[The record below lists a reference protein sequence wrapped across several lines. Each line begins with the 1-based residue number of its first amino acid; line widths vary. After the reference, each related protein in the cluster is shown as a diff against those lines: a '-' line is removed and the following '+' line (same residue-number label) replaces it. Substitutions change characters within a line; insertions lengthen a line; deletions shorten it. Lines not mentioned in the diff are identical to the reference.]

1 MISHLINL
9 IFIGVLV
16 GDMIERRFPD
26 QSRKMFMEISFNCI
40 YLFSKFQI
48 FTFKIYH
55 ISNKLIETNPAL
67 LKIKNDL
74 ITIINNILSKIN
86 DNNNNKS
93 QYVKH
98 GILYDSINDYDFIIR
113 NDNINDNINDKCVV
127 KRIFYENNYQD
138 AKPELSDIRFM
149 LIEFKVG
156 ENQSYKID
164 LKTEYYNYYVIGNRF
179 TKDFFIFYLKHYLQF
194 KNDIKDIDK
203 CSLKIIDHDVNKIE
217 LDFTDKN
224 DSILLEKSGYKLSIA
239 NHIEEKE

>member
-1 MISHLINL
+1 MISHLLNF
-9 IFIGVLV
+9 IFIGLLV

-55 ISNKLIETNPAL
+55 ISNKFIETNPAL
-67 LKIKNDL
+67 LKIKNEL
-74 ITIINNILSKIN
+74 ITIINNIISKIN
-86 DNNNNKS
+86 DNNNINNKT

-98 GILYDSINDYDFIIR
+98 GILHNHSINDYDFIIG
-113 NDNINDNINDKCVV
+113 NDNINQSCVV
-127 KRIFYENNYQD
+127 KKIFYGKKYQD
-138 AKPELSDIRFM
+138 TTPELSDIKFM

-194 KNDIKDIDK
+194 NHINDTDK
-203 CSLKIIDHDVNKIE
+203 CSLKIIDHDINKIE

-224 DSILLEKSGYKLSIA
+224 ESILLEKTGYKLSIT
-239 NHIEEKE
+239 NHMEEKE

>member
-1 MISHLINL
+1 MITQLINL
-9 IFIGVLV
+9 IFICLLV

-86 DNNNNKS
+86 DNNNKT
-93 QYVKH
+93 QYVKN
-98 GILYDSINDYDFIIR
+98 GILYDHSIDDYDFIIR
-113 NDNINDNINDKCVV
+113 NDNINDRCVI
-127 KRIFYENNYQD
+127 KRIFYGNNYQD
-138 AKPELSDIRFM
+138 TTPELSDIKFM

-156 ENQSYKID
+156 ENQSFKID

-203 CSLKIIDHDVNKIE
+203 CSLKIIDHDVNKFE